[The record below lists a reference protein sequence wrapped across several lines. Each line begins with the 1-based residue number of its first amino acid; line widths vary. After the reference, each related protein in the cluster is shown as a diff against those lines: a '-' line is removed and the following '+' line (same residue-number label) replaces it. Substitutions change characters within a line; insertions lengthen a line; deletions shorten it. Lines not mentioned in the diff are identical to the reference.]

1 MATRGDTPQR
11 VPETVSRDIWGW
23 GPLRQ
28 EKKWGDR
35 ATALIQHI
43 WICGFPDCVADL
55 VRTGTQWRCA
65 MWRMSNVQALIF
77 IAAVVV
83 MVALLLA

>member
-1 MATRGDTPQR
+1 
-11 VPETVSRDIWGW
+11 
-23 GPLRQ
+23 
-28 EKKWGDR
+28 
-35 ATALIQHI
+35 
-43 WICGFPDCVADL
+43 